1 MIIGGN
7 GPQPNAI
14 YLNQNVIRPT
24 SVGTTG
30 SISKKGDKNKAV
42 MQEFILN
49 SNMKGSKQ

>member
-24 SVGTTG
+24 SVGNQIASG
-30 SISKKGDKNKAV
+30 GLNKKNDKNK
-42 MQEFILN
+42 
-49 SNMKGSKQ
+49 